1 MQNGNSDSTH
11 LVTFWDYLIIS
22 PLSTAA
28 YAWPS
33 AGNVVVP
40 ETAPALCYEAH
51 RSIGVGGWGGEQI
64 YSHTVTA
71 RVGRAGM
78 ELLIEFV
85 LQSRATD
92 PALEFREGFLE
103 EGAADL
109 RTER

>member
-1 MQNGNSDSTH
+1 M
-11 LVTFWDYLIIS
+11 
-22 PLSTAA
+22 
-28 YAWPS
+28 
-33 AGNVVVP
+33 
-40 ETAPALCYEAH
+40 
-51 RSIGVGGWGGEQI
+51 
-64 YSHTVTA
+64 TA

>member
-1 MQNGNSDSTH
+1 M
-11 LVTFWDYLIIS
+11 
-22 PLSTAA
+22 A
-28 YAWPS
+28 
-33 AGNVVVP
+33 
-40 ETAPALCYEAH
+40 
-51 RSIGVGGWGGEQI
+51 
-64 YSHTVTA
+64 A

-109 RTER
+109 RTGE